1 MSIGELRNGDNPF
14 SAEVIYKEGNIII
27 NNMSTWQIIAIV
39 YGIITIITFF
49 VGVIA
54 FFDDGLKEK
63 RWTWGYLLI
72 GAFFVP
78 FLIFLGLIHLQEYLT
93 DVWEDRGFYRHYRKI
108 RERKMEDERREEEY
122 NRIANAY
129 EKGELRRDELPRIF
143 DGLHHFELYGKLLDG
158 DDWQELVYIE
168 NEYNEVF
175 NTFFKRHPFI
185 KLNHDVRIVYLPQS
199 VQSLTNEDVL
209 LYWNPG
215 IKDGVT
221 KSIGVDTS
229 SLLDELCYPEDS
241 VKLTHGLISCFGWT
255 ENHKAKTYR
264 GTYYPLN
271 EGSDDEI
278 FQQLEIIAKEA
289 ISDNIGG
296 MYCSV
301 KRPSKDDLK
310 TENFADEQFNWEI
323 NELVDEIRE
332 RVEKL
337 EQRGIS
343 RKLLMNLITEK
354 QELSRLVITK
364 DMRIMLPD
372 YNMEIKME
380 PINKAVFFLFLRHPE
395 GIIFKH
401 LPNYRKELTDIY
413 QMIKPCG
420 INERVLQSIEDVTN
434 PLLNSINEKCA
445 RIRGS
450 FISQFDE
457 NIAKSYYIF
466 GTRGEPKKI
475 DLPRD
480 LVIWE

>member
-1 MSIGELRNGDNPF
+1 MG
-14 SAEVIYKEGNIII
+14 
-27 NNMSTWQIIAIV
+27 TWQIIAIV
-39 YGIITIITFF
+39 YGIINAITFLLGMYLF
-49 VGVIA
+49 IGDRV
-54 FFDDGLKEK
+54 KEK
-63 RWTWGYLLI
+63 KWSWGYLLV

-78 FLIFLGLIHLQEYLT
+78 ALIIMGLVNLRGYLEDVFEDGGLI
-93 DVWEDRGFYRHYRKI
+93 RHYGKIKGRK
-108 RERKMEDERREEEY
+108 EEDERSKEEY
-122 NRIANAY
+122 KRISNAF
-129 EKGELRRDELPRIF
+129 EKGVIRRDELPRIF
-143 DGLHHFELYGKLLDG
+143 DGIHHFELYGKLLDG
-158 DDWQELVYIE
+158 DEWQELVYIE
-168 NEYNEVF
+168 NEYNEIF
-175 NTFFKRHPFI
+175 NAFFKRHPFI
-185 KLNHDVRIVYLPQS
+185 KFKHDIRIVYLPQS

-209 LYWNPG
+209 MYWNPG
-215 IKDGVT
+215 KKVRFPKNVGIE
-221 KSIGVDTS
+221 TS

-241 VKLTHGLISCFGWT
+241 TKLTHGLISCFGWT
-255 ENHKAKTYR
+255 ENHKAETYR

-310 TENFADEQFNWEI
+310 TDNFADEQFNWEI

-395 GIIFKH
+395 GIFFKH

-457 NIAKSYYIF
+457 NLAKYYYIF

-475 DLPRD
+475 DLPRE
-480 LVIWE
+480 LVVWEK

>member
-1 MSIGELRNGDNPF
+1 MTIWLIILI
-14 SAEVIYKEGNIII
+14 VI
-27 NNMSTWQIIAIV
+27 
-39 YGIITIITFF
+39 GIISI
-49 VGVIA
+49 VG
-54 FFDDGLKEK
+54 F
-63 RWTWGYLLI
+63 LI
-72 GAFFVP
+72 GIYVFIADWREKGKPSWKELVPAFMFIP
-78 FLIFLGLIHLQEYLT
+78 MLLFYLGFNILSFLQ
-93 DVWEDRGFYRHYRKI
+93 DVWEDGGFIGHRRKI
-108 RERKMEDERREEEY
+108 KERKKQGEREKEEY
-122 NRIANAY
+122 NRIVSAY
-129 EKGELRRDELPRIF
+129 EKGDLRRDELPRIF
-143 DGLHHFELYGKLLDG
+143 DGIHYFELYGKLLDG
-158 DDWQELVYIE
+158 DYWQELVYIE

-215 IKDGVT
+215 IKDAVT
-221 KSIGVDTS
+221 KSIGIDTS

-278 FQQLEIIAKEA
+278 FRQLEIIAEEA

-296 MYCSV
+296 LYSSV
-301 KRPSKDDLK
+301 KRPSKDD
-310 TENFADEQFNWEI
+310 TNQEDFADEQFDWEI

-343 RKLLMNLITEK
+343 RKLLMKLFTEK
-354 QELSRLVITK
+354 QELSRLVVTK

-372 YNMEIKME
+372 YNNMEIKME
-380 PINKAVFFLFLRHPE
+380 PINKAVFLLFLKHPE

-457 NIAKSYYIF
+457 NLAKYYYIY
-466 GTRGEPKKI
+466 GKRGEPKKI
-475 DLPRD
+475 DLPRE